1 MPEQTNFR
9 SGIGVIT
16 KLALS
21 LADKTPTP
29 IILIDGRAG
38 SGKSSFAEELRNE
51 LFRQSDA
58 APTLIHMDDLY
69 PGWEGLEA
77 GSAYLVQNILQ
88 PLSQAKP
95 AAWQKWDWGQ
105 GRRGD
110 PNEPGNG
117 WREFSGGNILIVE
130 GCGTLSRQSREL
142 AQLSL
147 WIEAPREVR
156 RARWQARD
164 AGKFDEFWG
173 LWQAQEDHFYETEK
187 SDRLADWVIE
197 N

>member
-1 MPEQTNFR
+1 
-9 SGIGVIT
+9 
-16 KLALS
+16 
-21 LADKTPTP
+21 
-29 IILIDGRAG
+29 
-38 SGKSSFAEELRNE
+38 
-51 LFRQSDA
+51 
-58 APTLIHMDDLY
+58 
-69 PGWEGLEA
+69 LEA

-105 GRRGD
+105 GRRGA

-117 WREFSGGNILIVE
+117 WREFSGGNVLIIE
-130 GCGTLSRQSREL
+130 GCGSLSRQSREL
-142 AQLSL
+142 SQLSL
-147 WIEAPREVR
+147 WIEAPREDR

-173 LWQAQEDHFYETEK
+173 IWQAQEDHFYETEK
-187 SDRLADWVIE
+187 SVRLADLVIE

>member
-1 MPEQTNFR
+1 MPEQTDFR
-9 SGIGVIT
+9 NGIDVIT

-21 LADKTPTP
+21 LADQTPTP

-58 APTLIHMDDLY
+58 APTLVHMDDLY

-95 AAWQKWDWGQ
+95 AAWQKWDWSQ

-110 PNEPGNG
+110 PIEPGNG
-117 WREFSGGNILIVE
+117 WREFAGANILIVE
-130 GCGTLSRQSREL
+130 GCGSLGRQSREL
-142 AQLSL
+142 AQLSI

-164 AGKFDEFWG
+164 AGRFDEFWG
-173 LWQAQEDHFYETEK
+173 LWQAQEDHFYDTEK
-187 SDRLADWVIE
+187 SDFLADWIID

>member
-1 MPEQTNFR
+1 MPEQTDFR
-9 SGIGVIT
+9 SGIGVMT

-21 LADKTPTP
+21 LADQTPTP

-58 APTLIHMDDLY
+58 APTLVHMDDLY

-95 AAWQKWDWGQ
+95 AAWQKWDWSQ

-110 PNEPGNG
+110 PTEPGNG
-117 WREFSGGNILIVE
+117 WREFAGGNILIVE
-130 GCGTLSRQSREL
+130 GCGSLSRQSRDL
-142 AQLSL
+142 AQLCL
-147 WIEAPREVR
+147 WIEAPRDVR
-156 RARWQARD
+156 RARWQTRD

-173 LWQAQEDHFYETEK
+173 LWQAQEDHFYETAK

>member
-1 MPEQTNFR
+1 MPEQADFR

-21 LADKTPTP
+21 LADQTPTP

-51 LFRQSDA
+51 LFRLSDA

-77 GSAYLVQNILQ
+77 GSAYLVHNILQ

-95 AAWQKWDWGQ
+95 AAWQKWDWSED
-105 GRRGD
+105 RRGD
-110 PNEPGNG
+110 PSEPGNG
-117 WREFSGGNILIVE
+117 WREFSGGNVLIVE
-130 GCGTLSRQSREL
+130 GCGSLSRQSREL

-147 WIEAPREVR
+147 WIEAPREAR

-164 AGKFDEFWG
+164 AGRFDEFWG
-173 LWQAQEDHFYETEK
+173 IWQAQEDHFYESEK
-187 SDRLADWVIE
+187 SEELADWVIE